1 MDNSHIK
8 DIYQAFDA
16 KDIHHLKDLL
26 TDDVWVRFGNA
37 KSVMGKD
44 HVIDSLTE
52 FFAAIGESTHN
63 INSIWYND
71 NQVGVEARAAYTRK
85 DHKVV
90 SIPTFAVWKF
100 EDAKIRHIQ
109 FFTNLQPVFE
119 HTPPSLCD
127 NSGVDPVDQAG
138 KESFPASDPPSWN
151 AGASHM
157 A

>member
-16 KDIHHLKDLL
+16 KDIHHLEDLL

-85 DHKVV
+85 DNKVV

-100 EDAKIRHIQ
+100 GGIMFVVPTRKQFEEAIIFFYVNRSQGSPCIRRYGDLSMI
-109 FFTNLQPVFE
+109 VFDMDVFG
-119 HTPPSLCD
+119 HY
-127 NSGVDPVDQAG
+127 
-138 KESFPASDPPSWN
+138 
-151 AGASHM
+151 
-157 A
+157 